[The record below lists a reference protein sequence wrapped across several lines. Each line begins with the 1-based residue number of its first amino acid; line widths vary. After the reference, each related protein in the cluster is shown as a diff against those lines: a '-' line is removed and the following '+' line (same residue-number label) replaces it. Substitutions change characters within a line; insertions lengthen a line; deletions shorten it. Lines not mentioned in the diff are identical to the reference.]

1 MMDDAEREE
10 MAARLIATNRAMREL
25 REEMDV
31 AASVAKAAGATD
43 LAFATYHLSESIS
56 VYMVALN
63 NFLVKELK
71 ADDADATL

>member
-1 MMDDAEREE
+1 MNQAERE
-10 MAARLIATNRAMREL
+10 ALAVRLIATNQAMREL
-25 REEMDV
+25 GEQMES
-31 AASVAKAAGATD
+31 AAAVAKAVGATD

-71 ADDADATL
+71 DDEPDATL